1 MKRLMIIEDTQVIRE
16 ELTFL
21 LIKYGYEVIAPVD
34 FENIINDIKYAK
46 PDLILLDINL
56 PVFDGFYICR
66 EIRKDT
72 NIPIII
78 VTSRN
83 SEIDELMSMNLGA
96 DDFITKPYNTQIL
109 LAHINAVL
117 KRAYADME
125 SSDILGIRDLELDL
139 SRGADDFIT
148 KPYNTQILLAHINAV
163 LKRAYA
169 DMESSDILGIRDLE
183 LDLSRGIIKA
193 FDNTLEI
200 SKNELKILSYLIKNK
215 EKIVSRDSLMNYM
228 WNSDIYID
236 DNTLSVNI
244 NRLRKKLG
252 EIGLEDYI
260 ETKRGLGYMIK

>member
-1 MKRLMIIEDTQVIRE
+1 MKKLMIIEDTQMIRE
-16 ELTFL
+16 ELTSL
-21 LIKYGYEVIAPVD
+21 LIKYGYEVIAPD
-34 FENIINDIKYAK
+34 NFENIIHDIKSAK

-66 EIRKDT
+66 EIRKDIST
-72 NIPIII
+72 PIII

-125 SSDILGIRDLELDL
+125 NSDIL
-139 SRGADDFIT
+139 S
-148 KPYNTQILLAHINAV
+148 
-163 LKRAYA
+163 
-169 DMESSDILGIRDLE
+169 IRDLE

-244 NRLRKKLG
+244 NRLRKKLS

>member
-16 ELTFL
+16 ELTSL

-139 SRGADDFIT
+139 SRG
-148 KPYNTQILLAHINAV
+148 
-163 LKRAYA
+163 
-169 DMESSDILGIRDLE
+169 
-183 LDLSRGIIKA
+183 IIKA
-193 FDNTLEI
+193 FDNKLEI